1 MKADSSV
8 RSWLP
13 AVLLTLVSVTAH
25 AHDADVIFV
34 ELAAGQGGAYA
45 ERVTMTAAT
54 LGQLA
59 PVDADGDGQL
69 TQADLDAR
77 KDALRLGV
85 WEQAK
90 LTPCTRSNE
99 TARLEPG
106 YVELTAQFQC
116 AEGELSQ
123 EFRWLM
129 VLPSNYRVQMGNQVA
144 DSAMRTL
151 HMARPEMQWKT
162 TPLLSV
168 TLSSLSWLA
177 VAAVAGLCLLAV
189 VAALTGRRRLALG
202 LFGVALAVLGFWLAE
217 RFLA

>member
-1 MKADSSV
+1 
-8 RSWLP
+8 
-13 AVLLTLVSVTAH
+13 
-25 AHDADVIFV
+25 VIFV

-69 TQADLDAR
+69 TQSDLDAR

-85 WEQAK
+85 WDQAK

-99 TARLEPG
+99 TAELKPG

-116 AEGELSQ
+116 TEGELSQ

-129 VLPSNYRVQMGNQVA
+129 VLPSNYRVQLGNQVA
-144 DSAMRTL
+144 DSTMRTL
-151 HMARPEMQWKT
+151 HMARPE
-162 TPLLSV
+162 PAAEGRIYFVSSVVVFAGLLMF
-168 TLSSLSWLA
+168 A
-177 VAAVAGLCLLAV
+177 AAVAFVLKQRKV
-189 VAALTGRRRLALG
+189 ALG
-202 LFGVALAVLGFWLAE
+202 LFGAALAVLGFWLAE